1 MKKIRN
7 NSVLEI
13 WSGAYINDATT
24 RLPEDI
30 NAEIVQIDLGNEDGD
45 YIVEVVKHHK
55 NASSCN
61 KEDTKEDTKE
71 NINDYV
77 IGIDLSLSD
86 IFKQQVRDAVLELCL
101 YENDDMKKVK
111 EKTKNEYERMGRK
124 RD

>member
-7 NSVLEI
+7 DSVLEI
-13 WSGAYINDATT
+13 WSGAYINDVTS

-30 NAEIVQIDLGNEDGD
+30 NAEIVQISLGNAVGF

-55 NASSCN
+55 NTSSCN
-61 KEDTKEDTKE
+61 KEDAKE
-71 NINDYV
+71 NINDHV

-86 IFKQQVRDAVLELCL
+86 IFKQQVRDTVLEMCL

>member
-7 NSVLEI
+7 DSVLEI
-13 WSGAYINDATT
+13 WSAGYINDVTT

-30 NAEIVQIDLGNEDGD
+30 NAEIVQISLGNAEGF
-45 YIVEVVKHHK
+45 YIVEVVKQHE

-61 KEDTKEDTKE
+61 KEDTKE

-111 EKTKNEYERMGRK
+111 EKTKKNEYERMGRK

>member
-7 NSVLEI
+7 DSVLEI

-30 NAEIVQIDLGNEDGD
+30 NAEIVQISLGNEEGC
-45 YIVEVVKHHK
+45 YIVEVVKHHE

-61 KEDTKEDTKE
+61 KEDVNE
-71 NINDYV
+71 NINDHV
-77 IGIDLSLSD
+77 IGIDLSPCD
-86 IFKQQVRDAVLELCL
+86 IFKQQVRDAVLAICL
-101 YENDDMKKVK
+101 YENDDIKKQRRK
-111 EKTKNEYERMGRK
+111 QKNEYERMGRK